1 MKLTL
6 KQEVQ
11 LHAAQAHDADERRD
25 RVRALEADTNA
36 VIKLILTELD
46 DVASLEPVDACEPY
60 ALDERKR
67 RIKRRL
73 WEHHRLYLRSK
84 GTP

>member
-1 MKLTL
+1 MSKL
-6 KQEVQ
+6 
-11 LHAAQAHDADERRD
+11 
-25 RVRALEADTNA
+25 VRELRAALEADTNA

-46 DVASLEPVDACEPY
+46 DVASLPPEQASEPY

-73 WEHHRLYLRSK
+73 WDHHRAYVRASQED
-84 GTP
+84 